1 MTVFQSMLTVFFD
14 KRLMK
19 FLIVGVANTLVGA
32 GLMFLLYNVFGC
44 SYWIS
49 SACNYIAG
57 GILSFFLNKFFTF
70 KNKQKSA
77 RQIFFF
83 IALLVVCYL
92 VAYVGAKQ
100 AVFCIFENLGEKTKG
115 NIAMCAGIF
124 LYTGLNYIGQRF
136 FVFKEDEN
144 A

>member
-1 MTVFQSMLTVFFD
+1 MLNNFFD
-14 KRLMK
+14 KKLLK

-49 SACNYIAG
+49 SACNYIVG

-70 KNKQKSA
+70 QNKQKSA
-77 RQIFFF
+77 KQILFF

-92 VAYVGAKQ
+92 IISVQNMRCSSFLEILAKRQ
-100 AVFCIFENLGEKTKG
+100 
-115 NIAMCAGIF
+115 
-124 LYTGLNYIGQRF
+124 
-136 FVFKEDEN
+136 KET
-144 A
+144 

>member
-1 MTVFQSMLTVFFD
+1 MIRERFLNLFD
-14 KRLMK
+14 KKLLK
-19 FLIVGVANTLVGA
+19 FLIVGVANTLVGT

-49 SACNYIAG
+49 SACNYIVG

-70 KNKQKSA
+70 QNRQKNAKQ
-77 RQIFFF
+77 ILFF

-92 VAYVGAKQ
+92 VAYIGAKK
-100 AVFCIFENLGEKTKG
+100 AVFFIFENLGEKTKG

-124 LYTGLNYIGQRF
+124 IYTALNYIGQRF